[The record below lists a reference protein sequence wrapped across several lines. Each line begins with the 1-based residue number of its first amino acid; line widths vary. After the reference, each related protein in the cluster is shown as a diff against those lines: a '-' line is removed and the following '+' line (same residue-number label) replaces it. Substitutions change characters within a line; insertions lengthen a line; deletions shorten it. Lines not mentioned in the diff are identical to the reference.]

1 MALNEVKH
9 MTSVTLELE
18 DELLELLGQQNQPLP
33 RVAREILIL
42 ELYRRSIVS
51 SGKAAE
57 LLGVSR
63 QELIQRASE
72 LGIPYF
78 RFTNDDWKAE
88 VAESERI

>member
-1 MALNEVKH
+1 

-18 DELLELLGQQNQPLP
+18 DELLELLRQLNQPLP
-33 RVAREILIL
+33 LVAREILVL
-42 ELYRRSIVS
+42 ELYRRSIIS

-78 RFTNDDWKAE
+78 RFTDEDWKAE

>member
-1 MALNEVKH
+1 

-18 DELLELLGQQNQPLP
+18 DELLELLAQLNQPLP
-33 RVAREILIL
+33 GVAREILVL

-57 LLGVSR
+57 LLGLSR
-63 QELIQRASE
+63 QELIQRASG

-78 RFTNDDWKAE
+78 RFTNEDWKAE